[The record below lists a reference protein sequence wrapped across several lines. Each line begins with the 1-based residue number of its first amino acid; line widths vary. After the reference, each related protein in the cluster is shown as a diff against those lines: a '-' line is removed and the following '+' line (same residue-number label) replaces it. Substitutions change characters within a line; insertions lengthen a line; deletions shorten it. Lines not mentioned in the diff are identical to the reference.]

1 MATKPP
7 HRKYRPPRQQQQPET
22 PRSGK
27 KRPDKGLFSD
37 GQWLCNCDPRK
48 KLQLLETKKEGP
60 NKGKLFYKC
69 FDCNLF
75 LWWDAARARE
85 KSLTSPS
92 TEAATA
98 EPLPPKTPSLTQ
110 APLTAY
116 GYQVTPG
123 TEVNAGAGAGAG
135 DGLFTD
141 SGSDSDDLGL
151 GNNRTAAAAP
161 PMDTP
166 CPPSSKRKRDV
177 FEDDSDPDEFSDLE
191 SDEERQLAEMTD
203 QSARKLQQQQQQ
215 QSRYSTPLNSSST
228 DIVSGLPTPSV
239 ARTLFPGPGPGPETK
254 RPKQVTF
261 DDAAPPSTPAK
272 LGRNSTTPATTP
284 APVHAPP
291 SSPPNDGYDVTD
303 EVMGLLRD
311 QGLSPQVLRAVQ
323 STLATVARRTRGIVL
338 GRDSARAS
346 VKVRD
351 EKIASLQ
358 ERVAAL
364 ENRDK
369 MHRTQITTFKA
380 NLMKMYEDN

>member
-1 MATKPP
+1 MTTKPP
-7 HRKYRPPRQQQQPET
+7 HRKYRPPRQQQQQQQQPET
-22 PRSGK
+22 PHSGK

-75 LWWDAARARE
+75 LWWDDARARE
-85 KSLTSPS
+85 KGLTSPS
-92 TEAATA
+92 TA
-98 EPLPPKTPSLTQ
+98 EPPPPKTPSLTQ

-116 GYQVTPG
+116 GYHVTPG
-123 TEVNAGAGAGAG
+123 TEANAG

-141 SGSDSDDLGL
+141 SGSDSDDLEP

-203 QSARKLQQQQQQ
+203 QSARKLQARQQHQQQ

-228 DIVSGLPTPSV
+228 DVVSGLPTPSV
-239 ARTLFPGPGPGPETK
+239 ARTLFPGPGPETK

-261 DDAAPPSTPAK
+261 DDAAPPGPPSTPAK
-272 LGRNSTTPATTP
+272 LDRNSTTPATTP
-284 APVHAPP
+284 APDRAPP

-311 QGLSPQVLRAVQ
+311 QGLSPQVLRVVQ
-323 STLATVARRTRGIVL
+323 STLATAARRTRGIVL
-338 GRDSARAS
+338 GRDSARAT
-346 VKVRD
+346 VKARD
-351 EKIASLQ
+351 ERIASLQ